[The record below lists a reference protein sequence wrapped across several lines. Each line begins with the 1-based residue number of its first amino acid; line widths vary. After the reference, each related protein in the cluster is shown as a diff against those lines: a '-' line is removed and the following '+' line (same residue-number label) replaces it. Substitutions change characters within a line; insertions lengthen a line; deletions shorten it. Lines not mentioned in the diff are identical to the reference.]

1 MFNYDGSDYAQ
12 LNRVYVMK
20 QAIRINN
27 LEYTYPDGT
36 QALKDINLSIFKG
49 ESVGLIGPNGAG
61 KSTLLLHLNGIL
73 KQKGEVIVFGLSL
86 NNGNLDR
93 IRAKVGL
100 VFQDPENQL
109 FMPTV
114 FDDVAFGPIN
124 MKLPKEEI
132 KASVD
137 EALTEVDML
146 DAINRVSHH
155 LSFGE
160 KKRVSIA
167 TVLSMKPDILV
178 LDEPSA
184 NLDPAARRHLME
196 LLKRLPITKIIA
208 GHDLELIL
216 ELCTRVVVLDNGKIV
231 ADGEARRILA
241 DSRLMQE
248 HSLEVPLSLQ
258 HLS

>member
-1 MFNYDGSDYAQ
+1 MFNYSGSDYAQ
-12 LNRVYVMK
+12 PYQIYIMR
-20 QAIRINN
+20 QAIAISN

-36 QALKDINLSIFKG
+36 RALKDINLSILEG
-49 ESVGLIGPNGAG
+49 ECVGVIGPNGAG

-73 KQKGEVIVFGLSL
+73 KQKGEITIFGLSL

-124 MKLPKEEI
+124 MKLPKEEV

-137 EALTEVDML
+137 KALTEVDML
-146 DAINRVSHH
+146 GAIGRVSHH

-167 TVLSMKPDILV
+167 TVLSMNPDILV

-184 NLDPAARRHLME
+184 NLDPAGRRHLID
-196 LLKRLPITKIIA
+196 LLKGLSVTKIIA

-216 ELCTRVVVLDNGKIV
+216 ELCNRVVVVDKGKIA
-231 ADGEARRILA
+231 ADGDTRGILS
-241 DSRLMQE
+241 DPLLMQQ
-248 HSLEVPLSLQ
+248 HSLEIPLSLK
-258 HLS
+258 

>member
-1 MFNYDGSDYAQ
+1 
-12 LNRVYVMK
+12 MK
-20 QAIRINN
+20 EAIKINN

-36 QALKDINLSIFKG
+36 RALEGINLNIFEG
-49 ESVGLIGPNGAG
+49 ESVGLLGPNGAG

-73 KQKGEVIVFGLSL
+73 KQKGKVEVFGLNL
-86 NNGNLDR
+86 DNGNLDK
-93 IRAKVGL
+93 IRSKVGF

-124 MKLPKEEI
+124 MKKTLEEI
-132 KASVD
+132 KASVN
-137 EALTEVDML
+137 EALREVDML
-146 DAINRVSHH
+146 DSITRISHH

-167 TVLSMKPDILV
+167 TVLSMKPEILL

-184 NLDPAARRHLME
+184 NLDPAARRHLID
-196 LLKRLPITKIIA
+196 LLKKLPGTKIIA

-216 ELCTRVVVLDNGKIV
+216 ELCSRVVVLDKGRIV
-231 ADGEARRILA
+231 ADGKTEEIL
-241 DSRLMQE
+241 SNSSLMKL
-248 HSLEVPLSLQ
+248 HSLEVPLSLRKR
-258 HLS
+258 